1 MDLHAFFKSAKFR
14 VLLCIL
20 ALLCGVM
27 LYSVKTGTHTD
38 LFTRMLRTASEPIQ
52 KFSASVTDETNKHL
66 DTYFKS
72 KAYRD
77 ENAALREE
85 IERLNEELIGYDD
98 ALAELRALRDQ
109 LAIKEKSDGF
119 VMSEPCRAL
128 MPVSNDPTGTFYIDQ
143 GSADGITVGAPVICS
158 HGLIGVISELSEHS
172 AKVTTLLSAELSVG
186 AVDLQS
192 GDSGI
197 IEGSLKYSADG
208 RTKMIYISTENTV
221 KENDLIITSG
231 TTGLFPR
238 GLQIGTIEQVGIEE
252 TGLTAYAVIRPAVDL
267 EALESVTVLLDFK
280 GKGVANHG

>member
-14 VLLCIL
+14 VLLCVL

-27 LYSVKTGTHTD
+27 LYSMKSDAHTD
-38 LFTRMLRTASEPIQ
+38 IFTRMLRTASEPLQ
-52 KFSASVTDETNKHL
+52 KFSASVTGETNRQL
-66 DTYFKS
+66 DLYFKS

-85 IERLNEELIGYDD
+85 IERLHEQLIGYDD
-98 ALAELRALRDQ
+98 AVEELHALRDQ
-109 LAIKEKSDGF
+109 LAIKEKSNDF
-119 VMSEPCRAL
+119 VMSEPCRVL
-128 MPVSNDPTGTFYIDQ
+128 MPVSNDPAGSFFINQ
-143 GSADGITVGAPVICS
+143 GEAEHLSIGAPVICS
-158 HGLIGVISELSEHS
+158 KGLIGVVSELSTHS

-197 IEGSLKYSADG
+197 VEGNLRYASEQ
-208 RTKMIYISTENTV
+208 RTKMIYINTENTV
-221 KENDLIITSG
+221 KEGDLIVTSG

-238 GLQIGTIEQVGIEE
+238 GLQIGTVEKVGIEE
-252 TGLTAYAVIRPAVDL
+252 TGLTAYTVIRPAVDL
-267 EALESVTVLLDFK
+267 SALESVTVLLDFK